1 MQTEAKLSYVGKLRL
16 FKKDA
21 RFYIASGGT
30 RAFAWGMSNVVF
42 NLYLLRI
49 PGVEEDFLGFFLS
62 MSMFAMAAMGVLA
75 GMASDRWCRK
85 NMLLV
90 FSTVAN
96 IATAIQYITINTIGL
111 IATQIVLGL
120 SFAFQ
125 QVAWT
130 PYITDLSTS
139 QERAHLF
146 GFSSGISLLT
156 IFFGN
161 LIGGFLPGVFDTL
174 FSLGGNILTAY
185 RFTLWVSLIP
195 LFTGTLLI
203 IPMSRDR
210 PTPRKFK
217 FGFANVKN
225 ARFIGQYTAV
235 VSIVGLG
242 AGMIVMFFN
251 VFFEAV
257 FSADSA
263 LIGVI
268 FAINTI
274 LLSSGNFLA
283 PALADRIGKVRTIV
297 VTEAL
302 SIPFLLM
309 LWWSPNIYIGVLG
322 YVSRNV
328 LMNMAGPVNNAFY
341 MEGLAKGERATAMG
355 ITSTG
360 DSLVRAI
367 AANIGGLLLAA
378 GLYREPYLLVSG
390 LYILGIILFFAF
402 FRNKEREIS
411 LVQLADI
418 TRGDEANVSPDIT

>member
-1 MQTEAKLSYVGKLRL
+1 MQTEAKLGYIGKLRL
-16 FKKDA
+16 FKRDA

-30 RAFAWGMSNVVF
+30 RAFAWGMSSVVF

-62 MSMFAMAAMGVLA
+62 ISMFAMAAVGILA

-90 FSTVAN
+90 SSIIAN
-96 IATAIQYITINTIGL
+96 VATAIQYTTINTFSL
-111 IATQIVLGL
+111 IATQVMLGL

-139 QERAHLF
+139 EERAHLF
-146 GFSSGISLLT
+146 GFSAGISLLT
-156 IFFGN
+156 VFFGN
-161 LIGGFLPGVFDTL
+161 LIGGFLPGFFDSL
-174 FSLGGNILTAY
+174 FSLGGDILTAY
-185 RFTLWVSLIP
+185 RFTLWVSLVP
-195 LFTGTLLI
+195 LFLGTILI

-210 PTPRKFK
+210 PTPREFR
-217 FGFANVKN
+217 FGFGHVKN

-274 LLSSGNFLA
+274 LLSSGNFIA

-302 SIPFLLM
+302 SVPFLLM

-322 YVSRNV
+322 YVTRSV
-328 LMNMAGPVNNAFY
+328 LMNMSGPVNNAFY
-341 MEGLAKGERATAMG
+341 MEGLAKEERATALG

-360 DSLVRAI
+360 DALVRAI
-367 AANIGGLLLAA
+367 AANIGGLFLAA
-378 GLYREPYLLVSG
+378 GFYREPYLLVSG
-390 LYILGIILFFAF
+390 LYILGVILFFAF
-402 FRNKEREIS
+402 FRKKEKEIS
-411 LVQLADI
+411 LAQLADI
-418 TRGDEANVSPDIT
+418 TRGDEAIVSPDIT